1 MGKKVSYLIFNS
13 ITQKSI
19 FFLSETFISSNDVFD
34 PTIRGF
40 DFEPKS
46 RSNGNVDRGV
56 GAHMKNGIP
65 YTRRV
70 DLETDDLEIIWLEI
84 NFKNC
89 KSFVVGVLYTAP
101 RIVQNI
107 QTKILLHHWVMF
119 WTNFRTEIKKQ
130 FSWVILTVITWKTI
144 IIEK

>member
-1 MGKKVSYLIFNS
+1 MGEKVSYLIFNS

-70 DLETDDLEIIWLEI
+70 DLETDDLEITWLEV

-89 KSFVVGVLYTAP
+89 KSFVVGVL
-101 RIVQNI
+101 
-107 QTKILLHHWVMF
+107 
-119 WTNFRTEIKKQ
+119 
-130 FSWVILTVITWKTI
+130 
-144 IIEK
+144 